1 MPSITDSV
9 DTVTQYVIDKI
20 KALCV
25 ANSLVTSTGVAVGVD
40 DVYYGDQ
47 EKFPRSP
54 SVCVDPGNRQR
65 TLQGVSY
72 RTDNAFTVYILVYH
86 ARIQD
91 NQVTRKEAQQISEQI
106 ETALH
111 LDPQLGGNVIHSF
124 CSLNESGYVYRQ
136 GTMYRTNRITFEP
149 YSKTRLR

>member
-9 DTVTQYVIDKI
+9 DVITQYVIDK
-20 KALCV
+20 LR
-25 ANSLVTSTGVAVGVD
+25 ANASLLKTSTNIAVD
-40 DVYYGDQ
+40 AQDIYYGDQ
-47 EKFPRSP
+47 EKFPRTP

-65 TLQGVSY
+65 TLQGVSF
-72 RTDNAFTVYILVYH
+72 RTDNAFTIYILVYH

-91 NQVTRKEAQQISEQI
+91 NQITRKEAQQISEAI
-106 ETALH
+106 ETLLH
-111 LDPQLGGNVIHSF
+111 QDPQLGGNVVHSF
-124 CSLNESGYVYRQ
+124 CSLNESGYVYRT